1 MTIESRVVGPV
12 AVIQLAGTLGVE
24 SAEAFR
30 DKVHSFLFDGHKRFV
45 VNMGRVSHVD
55 STGLGTLIAI
65 YSSVCKAGGEIVL
78 VSLTQR
84 VAEVMTI
91 TKLLTVFDVEDSEAL
106 AIVRLS
112 AHRDTSGPP
121 AR

>member
-1 MTIESRVVGPV
+1 MTIDARIVGPV
-12 AVIQLAGTLGVE
+12 VVIQLAGTLGVE
-24 SAEAFR
+24 SAEPLR
-30 DKVHSFLFDGHKRFV
+30 DKIHSFLFDGRKRFV
-45 VNMGRVSHVD
+45 VNMARVSHVD

-65 YSSVCKAGGEIVL
+65 YSSVRKAGGDIVL

-112 AHRDTSGPP
+112 AHRDPSPPP